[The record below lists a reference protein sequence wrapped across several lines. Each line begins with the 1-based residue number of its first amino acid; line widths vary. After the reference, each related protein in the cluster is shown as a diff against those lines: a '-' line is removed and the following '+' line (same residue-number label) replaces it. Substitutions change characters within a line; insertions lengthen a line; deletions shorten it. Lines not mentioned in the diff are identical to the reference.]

1 MDNTKK
7 NLHHSRKNKS
17 TTAAAGGAAKRISC
31 GSMSTTAGI
40 FKNNH

>member
-17 TTAAAGGAAKRISC
+17 TTAAGGVAKRISC